1 MGWTSAQCVLW
12 EAVERGAMRC
22 GAERCGAQRL
32 LLGGAAW
39 ERTELRLRHCE
50 SSPCRDRTERPRDSR
65 AADLR
70 GTELP
75 ALPVSGF

>member
-1 MGWTSAQCVLW
+1 MGWMSAQCVLW
-12 EAVERGAMRC
+12 EAAERGAVRS
-22 GAERCGAQRL
+22 GAKRL

-50 SSPCRDRTERPRDSR
+50 SSPCRERSERPRDSR

-75 ALPVSGF
+75 TFCSSGF